1 MADARKLA
9 EKHPGLEVALK
20 ESIKPAVTLLEE
32 RAKQGSLKDNFFET
46 FDAATDEDIEEFLAV
61 IRTVDPEFDTKLY
74 LDKKKPFHYTPAL

>member
-46 FDAATDEDIEEFLAV
+46 FDAATVEDIE
-61 IRTVDPEFDTKLY
+61 
-74 LDKKKPFHYTPAL
+74 